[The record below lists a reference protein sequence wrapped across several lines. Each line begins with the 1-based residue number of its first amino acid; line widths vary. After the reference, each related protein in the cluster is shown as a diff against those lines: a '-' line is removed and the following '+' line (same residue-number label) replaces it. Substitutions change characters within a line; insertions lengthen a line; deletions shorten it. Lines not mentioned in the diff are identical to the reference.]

1 MVGQRY
7 YSPELCRFI
16 QPTDVSSLNPSSIN
30 GLNLYGYAN
39 NNPIGIAYSSS
50 NVGFGNSGRM
60 VSSIA
65 SSVGGL
71 NSGYHGT
78 ISNSS
83 NIFGALGALSTA
95 FGFFDQWSGY
105 IAGGLDGGLGFFGP
119 DGVGF
124 KRLGKYS
131 DALGKFG
138 KGMVIASGIISWGNS
153 VYNNFT
159 NLNYTTGDAFGAS
172 FMDAAYY
179 GVTGLLKYKA
189 GLAIGSFAVNA
200 GMTVGTAAVGVAGA
214 IGLGFTGSLIAGLV
228 VGGIVAIG
236 IGVAG
241 AYAIYYIGGLIDD
254 VWERLKKQIFE

>member
-16 QPTDVSSLNPSSIN
+16 QPADVSSLNPYSIN
-30 GLNLYGYAN
+30 GLNLYAYAN
-39 NNPIGIAYSSS
+39 NNPVGIAYSSS
-50 NVGFGNSGRM
+50 N
-60 VSSIA
+60 
-65 SSVGGL
+65 VGGL

-119 DGVGF
+119 DGFGF
-124 KRLGKYS
+124 KGLGKYS
-131 DALGKFG
+131 DALDKFG
-138 KGMVIASGIISWGNS
+138 KGMAIAGGIFSWVNS

-159 NLNYTTGDAFGAS
+159 NPNYTTGDAFCAS
-172 FMDAAYY
+172 VMDAVYY
-179 GVTGLLKYKA
+179 GVTGMLKYKA
-189 GLAIGSFAVNA
+189 GLAIGSFAINA
-200 GMTVGTAAVGVAGA
+200 GMAVGTAAVGVASS
-214 IGLGFTGSLIAGLV
+214 IGLGITGSLIAGLV
-228 VGGIVAIG
+228 FGGIVAIG
-236 IGVAG
+236 IGFAG

-254 VWERLKKQIFE
+254 VWEWLKKQIFE

>member
-1 MVGQRY
+1 
-7 YSPELCRFI
+7 
-16 QPTDVSSLNPSSIN
+16 
-30 GLNLYGYAN
+30 
-39 NNPIGIAYSSS
+39 
-50 NVGFGNSGRM
+50 M

-71 NSGYHGT
+71 NSGYYGT

-83 NIFGALGALSTA
+83 NILGALGTLSTA

-119 DGVGF
+119 DGFGF
-124 KRLGKYS
+124 KGLGKYS

-138 KGMVIASGIISWGNS
+138 KGMAIAGGIISWGNS

-159 NLNYTTGDAFGAS
+159 NPNYTTGEAFGAS
-172 FMDAAYY
+172 AMDAAYY
-179 GVTGLLKYKA
+179 GVTGWLKYKA
-189 GLAIGSFAVNA
+189 GAAIGGLAVKA
-200 GMTVGTAAVGVAGA
+200 GMAIGTAAVGLAGA
-214 IGLGFTGSLIAGLV
+214 IGLSLTGTLVTGLI

-254 VWERLKKQIFE
+254 GWEWLKKQIFE

>member
-1 MVGQRY
+1 
-7 YSPELCRFI
+7 
-16 QPTDVSSLNPSSIN
+16 
-30 GLNLYGYAN
+30 
-39 NNPIGIAYSSS
+39 
-50 NVGFGNSGRM
+50 M

-65 SSVGGL
+65 YSVRGL

-119 DGVGF
+119 DGFGF
-124 KRLGKYS
+124 KGLGKYS

-138 KGMVIASGIISWGNS
+138 KGMAITGGIISWGNS

-159 NLNYTTGDAFGAS
+159 NPNYTTGEAFGAS
-172 FMDAAYY
+172 AMDAAYY
-179 GVTGLLKYKA
+179 GVTGALKCKA

-200 GMTVGTAAVGVAGA
+200 GMAVGTAAVGLAGA
-214 IGLGFTGSLIAGLV
+214 IGLGFTGALIAGLV
-228 VGGIVAIG
+228 VGGIVAIV
-236 IGVAG
+236 IGAAG

-254 VWERLKKQIFE
+254 GWEWLKKQIFE